1 MTANRSIAFIYLFRK
16 RKMTC
21 SFRLDQYSSYIGSNQ
36 CPHNSKL
43 WSTAQWQQANPWN
56 IYSSSSH
63 RS

>member
-43 WSTAQWQQANPWN
+43 
-56 IYSSSSH
+56 
-63 RS
+63 